1 MTRFTILSPLPPDEA
16 ASRLVAA
23 TGPRRT
29 SVFQRSDK
37 PLTGRV
43 TDRGFEVIRTS
54 HGRNSFRPV
63 IRGTIEP
70 EASGTRIRGT
80 MRLHEAVLVVM
91 GFILLVP
98 GWIFL
103 GGLVRVASAG
113 SFDPSALLLPAV
125 LLFLIAM
132 AVFGF
137 NVESRR
143 SRAIL
148 LEVFEGKVVD

>member
-1 MTRFTILSPLPPDEA
+1 MSRFTIMSPLLPEEA
-16 ASRLVAA
+16 ASRLQAA

-29 SVFQRSDK
+29 SMFERSEK

-43 TDRGFEVIRTS
+43 TGHAFEVMRTT

-70 EASGTRIRGT
+70 DASGTRIRGT

-91 GFILLVP
+91 GLVLVVP

-103 GGLVRVASAG
+103 GGLAG
-113 SFDPSALLLPAV
+113 GFNSSALLLPAG
-125 LLFLIAM
+125 LAFLIAM
-132 AVFGF
+132 AGSGF
-137 NVESRR
+137 AAESRR

-148 LEVFEGKVVD
+148 IDVFEGKVVD